1 MKKLNNYEELY
12 ASVFVKDQA
21 GLERRVYKGTT
32 CGASC
37 QKIDGGIM
45 VGSIVEGVDGDGT
58 EYHKLLFPFTK
69 DEMWDTLQKV
79 EEDASEIWNLTHGC
93 EECPEGPYGYN
104 MIAPDCPHCNGKGN
118 VL

>member
-1 MKKLNNYEELY
+1 MINNYEELY
-12 ASVFVKDQA
+12 ASVFVKDHA

-69 DEMWDTLQKV
+69 DQMWDTLQKV
-79 EEDASEIWNLTHGC
+79 EEEASEIWNLTHGC

-104 MIAPDCPHCNGKGN
+104 MIAPDCPHCNGKGK